1 MVFEDVR
8 MSEEVKRYH
17 CCIWFADDLNFV
29 AIAFLLNVY
38 VLLSERQKGSQV
50 HFALDVA
57 ICFHLDAVHV
67 MLKPLLKKGC
77 IFVLRRIL
85 NEP

>member
-1 MVFEDVR
+1 
-8 MSEEVKRYH
+8 MS
-17 CCIWFADDLNFV
+17 FALHMNF
-29 AIAFLLNVY
+29 ILVY

-77 IFVLRRIL
+77 ILF
-85 NEP
+85 

>member
-29 AIAFLLNVY
+29 AIAFLLNVD
-38 VLLSERQKGSQV
+38 VILSARQKGSPGS
-50 HFALDVA
+50 L
-57 ICFHLDAVHV
+57 CS
-67 MLKPLLKKGC
+67 
-77 IFVLRRIL
+77 
-85 NEP
+85 

>member
-1 MVFEDVR
+1 MPEK
-8 MSEEVKRYH
+8 ERYL
-17 CCIWFADDLNFV
+17 ISFALHMNF
-29 AIAFLLNVY
+29 ILVY

-50 HFALDVA
+50 HFDLDVA

-77 IFVLRRIL
+77 ILF
-85 NEP
+85 